1 MAASYPQERIWRL
14 CDPAAAA
21 HSQDKTVS
29 LVSTPWEREAA
40 MTPDEITAIRSQ
52 LLVVG
57 VHGTKV
63 QLHRRCQARDI
74 VRLLSGIYIPTAAL
88 ADLGVQQRRDVVFAA
103 RLSALSIRL
112 PSHVLSGAAT
122 APLLG
127 LPGEGRL
134 EELIAYAPTRG
145 CSRIVRFPPLT
156 LPGDQRIPGVT
167 LRTCRPCQPTAS
179 VEFLGFRIAAPSRI
193 LVDCARTCSSDGQ
206 AFVLACA
213 GLARASHVN
222 RFRPSES
229 RARLAEARRDLLAEV
244 SRLPTNAPGRGR
256 AEWIVRNAN
265 AGCESPGEALVL
277 LALLHAGISG
287 LTTQEEVRCRDNT
300 YFIDIALPALKI
312 AIEFD
317 GRIKYGHTV
326 EEVHD
331 SVEAQQRRQRRLE
344 VEGWLVIRVRWSDLR
359 HMDEVVAQILVAIRS
374 RSGR

>member
-1 MAASYPQERIWRL
+1 
-14 CDPAAAA
+14 
-21 HSQDKTVS
+21 
-29 LVSTPWEREAA
+29 

-213 GLARASHVN
+213 GLARASHFN

-229 RARLAEARRDLLAEV
+229 RARLAEASLLPV
-244 SRLPTNAPGRGR
+244 NTPGRRR
-256 AEWIVRNAN
+256 AEWIARNAN

-277 LALLHAGISG
+277 LALLRAGISG
-287 LTTQEEVRCRDNT
+287 LTTQEEVHCRDNT

-317 GRIKYGHTV
+317 GRVKYGNTV

>member
-1 MAASYPQERIWRL
+1 MAASYPQDRIWRL

-21 HSQDKTVS
+21 HSQDKTLS

-40 MTPDEITAIRSQ
+40 MTPNEITAIRSQ

-63 QLHRRCQARDI
+63 QLHRRCKAREI
-74 VRLLSGIYIPTAAL
+74 VRLLSGIYVPTAAL

-145 CSRIVRFPPLT
+145 CSRIVHFPSLT
-156 LPGDQRIPGVT
+156 LPGDQHIPGVT
-167 LRTCRPCQPTAS
+167 LRTCRPCQPAAS

-193 LVDCARTCSSDGQ
+193 LVDCARTCCDEQ

-213 GLARASHVN
+213 GLARASHFN

-229 RARLAEARRDLLAEV
+229 RARLAEARRDLLAEA
-244 SRLPTNAPGRGR
+244 SLLPVNTPGRRR
-256 AEWIVRNAN
+256 AEWIARNAN

-277 LALLHAGISG
+277 LALLRAGISG
-287 LTTQEEVRCRDNT
+287 LTTQEEVHCRDNT

-317 GRIKYGHTV
+317 GRAKYGNTV

-344 VEGWLVIRVRWSDLR
+344 VEGWLVIRIRWSDLR
-359 HMDEVVAQILVAIRS
+359 HMDEVVAQIRVAIRS